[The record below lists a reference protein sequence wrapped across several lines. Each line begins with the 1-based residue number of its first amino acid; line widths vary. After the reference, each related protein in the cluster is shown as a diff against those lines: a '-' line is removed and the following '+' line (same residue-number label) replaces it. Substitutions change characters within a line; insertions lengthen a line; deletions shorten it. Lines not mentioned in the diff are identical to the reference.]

1 MNTIVPWL
9 VWVLPMV
16 GSLLVVPISRF
27 NRKAGNAIAATFPLL
42 AAILA
47 TTMIPD
53 VLKGETHDLQIQWI
67 PSLGV
72 TAGVL
77 VDPLSVLM
85 SNVVAW
91 VSFLI
96 VVYSVGYMRSETT
109 LTRYWFF
116 INYFIGN
123 MLLLVLSDN
132 LLQLMFGWEGVGL
145 CSYALIGYWY
155 TDEPDKWVGSKG
167 HKTWRVPMAY
177 PPSHAGLKAF
187 VMTRIGD
194 IGLLIAI
201 FIIYAT
207 AGTMNL
213 VELSRNISWA
223 GDLARTGFLLPTALL
238 MLWGPIGKSAQMPL
252 HEWLPDAM
260 AGPTAVS
267 ALIHAATMVKAGVY
281 LVARTG
287 PIFYTAIITYGQPF
301 TFFEVVGWVGAI
313 TALAAAAQAIV
324 AKELKKTLAYSTA
337 SQIGYMMLAIGV
349 GGMGLQFAAGYTAG
363 LFHLMNHAIFK
374 AAAFM
379 AAGAIIH
386 SCETRFMDEMG
397 GIRSSMRFTFAAMLV
412 SVLALSGVP
421 PFSGFWSKD
430 AILAA
435 TWDAGQFWLFL
446 IAAVTATLT
455 FIYSLKIVGSVFLGP
470 KSAHIK
476 ELEQK
481 GAIIHEVSPFM
492 YIPYVLLA
500 ASTIVIGVAGP
511 IVEQALSEFL
521 SRGLGPAGVT
531 SGRAAA
537 ANFQYISPE
546 VAVAFTT
553 TVVLLSG
560 GAIGY
565 VLYISRRIDPSKLL
579 QNSLLRSVHGFL
591 WNRFYV
597 NPVYYIGFVKGTL
610 ALSGSLSHWVESGF
624 FDRING
630 VVSQLSVG
638 LSKSGDR
645 FDLGVVDGAVNG
657 VATTGK
663 RFSSVVAKLQTGVAQ
678 QYLLVFAFGVFLIV
692 LALTFLGK

>member
-9 VWVLPMV
+9 VWVLPIV
-16 GSLLVVPISRF
+16 GSLLVVPFSRI
-27 NRKAGNAIAATFPLL
+27 NRKVGDGTAALFPLL

-53 VLKGETHDLQIQWI
+53 VLRGETHDLQVQWI
-67 PSLGV
+67 PSLGLK
-72 TAGVL
+72 AGVL

-96 VVYSVGYMRSETT
+96 VVYSIGYMRSETS

-145 CSYALIGYWY
+145 CSYALVGYWY
-155 TDEPDKWVGSKG
+155 TDEPDKWVGSEGQKAWG
-167 HKTWRVPMAY
+167 VPMAY
-177 PPSHAGLKAF
+177 SPSHAGLKAF

-201 FIIYAT
+201 FIIYST

-213 VELSRNISWA
+213 AELSNNISWA
-223 GDLARTGFLLPTALL
+223 GDLARTGLLLPTALL

-260 AGPTAVS
+260 AGPTGVS

-281 LVARTG
+281 LVARMG
-287 PIFYTAIITYGQPF
+287 PIFYNAIVTYGQPF
-301 TFFEVVGWVGAI
+301 TFFEVVGWIGAI

-349 GGMGLQFAAGYTAG
+349 GGMGLQFATGYAAG

-386 SCETRFMDEMG
+386 SCETRFMNEMG
-397 GIRSSMRFTFAAMLV
+397 GIRSNMKLTFAAMLV

-430 AILAA
+430 AILTTA
-435 TWDAGQFWLFL
+435 WEAGQFWLFL
-446 IAAVTATLT
+446 IAAVTAMLT
-455 FIYSLKIVGSVFLGP
+455 FIYSLKIIGSVFLGP

-481 GAIIHEVSPFM
+481 GSIINEASPLV

-500 ASTIVIGVAGP
+500 AATIGIGVAGP
-511 IVEQALSEFL
+511 VVEEALSQFL
-521 SRGLGPAGVT
+521 IRGLHLTGAASSGAG
-531 SGRAAA
+531 AASLEH
-537 ANFQYISPE
+537 ISPE

-553 TVVLLSG
+553 IVVLLSG

-565 VLYISRRIDPSKLL
+565 ALYISRRIDISKVL
-579 QNSLLRSVHGFL
+579 QNHLLRSVYEFL
-591 WNRFYV
+591 WNRLYV
-597 NPVYYIGFVKGTL
+597 NPAYYIGFVQGTL
-610 ALSGSLSHWVESGF
+610 ALSGSLSHWVEIGF

-630 VVSQLSVG
+630 AVSQLSVG
-638 LSKSGDR
+638 LSKTGDR
-645 FDLGVVDGAVNG
+645 FDFGIVDGAVNG
-657 VATTGK
+657 VAATGK
-663 RFSSVVAKLQTGVAQ
+663 RFSGIVAKLQTGIAQ
-678 QYLLVFAFGVFLIV
+678 QYLLVFAFGVFLIM